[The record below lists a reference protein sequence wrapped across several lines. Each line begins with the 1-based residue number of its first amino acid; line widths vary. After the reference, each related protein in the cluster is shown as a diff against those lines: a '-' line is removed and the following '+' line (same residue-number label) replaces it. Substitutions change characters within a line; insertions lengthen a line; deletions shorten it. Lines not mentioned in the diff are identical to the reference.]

1 MTITNS
7 ALVNETTYIVENIGV
22 AQPVTPSPYTGLFMV
37 GLEDAVY
44 ETQTTSQSTTHAAG
58 TTVAVNADASI
69 TLTLPDGSTEN
80 YPAGTTVIEHAD
92 GTVTTTVY
100 TSEQVLV
107 TPATPCNIG
116 WIYDPATGTFAAP

>member
-7 ALVNETTYIVENIGV
+7 ALVNETTNVVENICV
-22 AQPVTPSPYTGLFMV
+22 AVPVTPSPYSGLFMV

-58 TTVAVNADASI
+58 STVSVNTDGTVTI
-69 TLTLPDGSTEN
+69 TLPNGTQET
-80 YPAGTTVIEHAD
+80 YPAGTSVVTNQD

-100 TSEQVLV
+100 TTVEIMVS
-107 TPATPCNIG
+107 PATPCNIG

>member
-22 AQPVTPSPYTGLFMV
+22 AQPVTPSPYAGLFMV

-58 TTVAVNADASI
+58 TTVAVNADGTVTI
-69 TLTLPDGSTEN
+69 TLPDGTKEN
-80 YPAGTTVIEHAD
+80 YPAGTTVVTNAD

-116 WIYDPATGTFAAP
+116 WVYDPATGTFAAP